1 MPYRELVD
9 APADSFI
16 VSQIVAATDLGWVNY
31 TSSMVENVPGRNLAL
46 DLGGQ
51 TAASGFVLAALEKAP
66 VRHIHSV
73 NPNPKSGVMSLES
86 T

>member
-9 APADSFI
+9 ALGDYFI
-16 VSQIVAATDLGWVNY
+16 VSQVVVATDLGWVNY
-31 TSSMVENVPGRNLAL
+31 TSSMVEAVRGRNLAL
-46 DLGGQ
+46 NLTPSD
-51 TAASGFVLAALEKAP
+51 FVLAALEKVP

-73 NPNPKSGVMSLES
+73 NPSPKSGVMSSES